1 MRKAS
6 WLIAITLLL
15 VTGGIGLYNGSV
27 EYATGATRLQRS
39 VSVAGFLYGLFGL
52 IAGVSLA
59 LRRPWSVYAT
69 AAWAVCMLYT
79 ASVASFAYHD
89 PTFTNRGTV
98 AGVAMAAVVV
108 ALIGALVVW
117 VARVETRT
125 SNLPRGPRSGDI
137 PAS

>member
-6 WLIAITLLL
+6 WLLAITLLL

-39 VSVAGFLYGLFGL
+39 VSVAGLLHGLFGV
-52 IAGVSLA
+52 IAGLGLA
-59 LRRPWSVYAT
+59 RRRPWSVYAT
-69 AAWAVCMLYT
+69 AAWAVCTLYA

-89 PTFTNRGTV
+89 PTFANTGT
-98 AGVAMAAVVV
+98 ATGVTMAAVVV

-117 VARVETRT
+117 AARVATRT
-125 SNLPRGPRSGDI
+125 SNLPRAPRSGDI

>member
-6 WLIAITLLL
+6 WLLAITLLL

-27 EYATGATRLQRS
+27 EYATGATHLQRS
-39 VSVAGFLYGLFGL
+39 VSVAGFLQGLFGV
-52 IAGVSLA
+52 IAAVGLA
-59 LRRPWSVYAT
+59 RRRPWSVYAT

-89 PTFTNRGTV
+89 PTFANTGT
-98 AGVAMAAVVV
+98 ATGVAMAAIVV
-108 ALIGALVVW
+108 ALIGAAVVW
-117 VARVETRT
+117 AARVATRT
-125 SNLPRGPRSGDI
+125 PNLPRAPRSGDI